1 MRQLPQFWNG
11 LSIGLTGSSEPVR
24 PILKSAKKTASILGV
39 LACPLYYLVIGLLL
53 EGFEKQQRVSSPPA
67 GVATRAMLLS
77 AITLYSQVNRWE
89 YSKNHKKLDVVK
101 WPGFETTDNL
111 LLVPNS
117 LTISFVR
124 WSEVANFE
132 NYVDQVHSKNICLLL
147 CLVSKWGL
155 RKGVIVW
162 SQASMIINVQDFASW
177 NTIGRIST

>member
-1 MRQLPQFWNG
+1 
-11 LSIGLTGSSEPVR
+11 
-24 PILKSAKKTASILGV
+24 
-39 LACPLYYLVIGLLL
+39 
-53 EGFEKQQRVSSPPA
+53 
-67 GVATRAMLLS
+67 MLLS

-89 YSKNHKKLDVVK
+89 YSKNYKKLDVVK

-162 SQASMIINVQDFASW
+162 SQAFKQSVLQSETDDQLTTISCAISSANFKLQVVLNKIFQKIVFSKSTSILPINY
-177 NTIGRIST
+177 I